1 MTHASVC
8 LCVRRSCS
16 CDRVNRLLRE
26 QLDDAKTANQS
37 LAAEL
42 RDATTAN
49 QSLAAELRDA
59 TTANQSLA
67 VELHDATTAN
77 QSLAAEL
84 SVVKQQFRDE
94 EAEWTREQQVY
105 MDCT

>member
-26 QLDDAKTANQS
+26 QLDDAK
-37 LAAEL
+37 
-42 RDATTAN
+42 TAN

>member
-1 MTHASVC
+1 
-8 LCVRRSCS
+8 
-16 CDRVNRLLRE
+16 VNRLLRE

-42 RDATTAN
+42 R
-49 QSLAAELRDA
+49 
-59 TTANQSLA
+59 
-67 VELHDATTAN
+67 DATTAN

>member
-1 MTHASVC
+1 
-8 LCVRRSCS
+8 
-16 CDRVNRLLRE
+16 VNRLLRE
-26 QLDDAKTANQS
+26 QLDDAKTANHS

-49 QSLAAELRDA
+49 QSLAAELR
-59 TTANQSLA
+59 
-67 VELHDATTAN
+67 DATTAN

-94 EAEWTREQQVY
+94 EAEWTREQQVC